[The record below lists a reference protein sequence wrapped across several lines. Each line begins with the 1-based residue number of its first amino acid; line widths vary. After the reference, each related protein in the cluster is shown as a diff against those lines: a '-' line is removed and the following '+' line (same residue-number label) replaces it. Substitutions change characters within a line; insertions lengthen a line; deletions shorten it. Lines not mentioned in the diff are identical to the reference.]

1 MIDHTYAKLT
11 DANSAIVIVANS
23 MLADLIGKS
32 FIIPP

>member
-11 DANSAIVIVANS
+11 DASIAIVIVANNS
-23 MLADLIGKS
+23 VADLIGKF